1 MVQEQTT
8 QQEGQGG
15 QGDSQKSDSTE
26 ACHPLQ
32 DTRGLGL
39 EWMVQE
45 RVKAKRNKQ
54 PGTSDSVHGKQP
66 EKSDTQGGGGTE
78 LASGQDNPPLPVLER
93 REYGRQ
99 SEQTT
104 GEGHGY

>member
-1 MVQEQTT
+1 M
-8 QQEGQGG
+8 
-15 QGDSQKSDSTE
+15 
-26 ACHPLQ
+26 
-32 DTRGLGL
+32 L
-39 EWMVQE
+39 ERMVQE
-45 RVKAKRNKQ
+45 RVKANRNKQ

-104 GEGHGY
+104 GEGQGGEEELAQGGGERYFWYRKNR